1 MSGAAQMGLN
11 LSAPQVAAFDLY
23 TDELLAWNEQF
34 NLTAITDREQVE
46 IRHYLDSLAL
56 LPALAALE
64 GVSLT
69 ALLSRS
75 IRAVDVGAGAGLPG
89 LALRMVWPRMRLS
102 LVEATAKKVRF
113 MEHVAANLALTD
125 LQFIHGRA
133 EELALREPHRATY
146 DLVVARAVATLPTLV
161 EYLLPL
167 AKRGG
172 RVVAYKGSAAH
183 EEALAAEQAIR
194 MLGGRLTRLIPV
206 EVPGLAETR
215 VLVVIDKVAQTP
227 EGYPAAAGCRR
238 NSRWGARRIRIVRMR
253 WRGNRQVFLKT
264 RPPRLSEPGRSSRL
278 EGVHVPAP
286 AAASATHDP

>member
-1 MSGAAQMGLN
+1 MDRLLSGAAQMGLS

-64 GVSLT
+64 GVSLA
-69 ALLSRS
+69 ALLNRNV
-75 IRAVDVGAGAGLPG
+75 RAVDVGAGAGLPG
-89 LALRMVWPRMRLS
+89 LALRIVWPRLRLS

-113 MEHVAANLALTD
+113 MEHVASGLALTD
-125 LQFIHGRA
+125 VQFVHGRA
-133 EELALREPHRATY
+133 EELALREPHRAAY

-183 EEALAAEQAIR
+183 EEAMCAERAIR
-194 MLGGRLTRLIPV
+194 MLGGQITRLIPV
-206 EVPGLAETR
+206 EIPGLAETR

-227 EGYPAAAGCRR
+227 DGYPRGRGLPRKQPLGCEE
-238 NSRWGARRIRIVRMR
+238 NPNCADESI
-253 WRGNRQVFLKT
+253 
-264 RPPRLSEPGRSSRL
+264 E
-278 EGVHVPAP
+278 
-286 AAASATHDP
+286 

>member
-1 MSGAAQMGLN
+1 
-11 LSAPQVAAFDLY
+11 
-23 TDELLAWNEQF
+23 
-34 NLTAITDREQVE
+34 
-46 IRHYLDSLAL
+46 
-56 LPALAALE
+56 LE

-102 LVEATAKKVRF
+102 LVEATSKKVRF

-227 EGYPAAAGCRR
+227 EGYPRGRGLPKKQPLGCKE
-238 NSRWGARRIRIVRMR
+238 NPNCPDEM
-253 WRGNRQVFLKT
+253 
-264 RPPRLSEPGRSSRL
+264 
-278 EGVHVPAP
+278 EG
-286 AAASATHDP
+286 

>member
-1 MSGAAQMGLN
+1 MQRLTSGTTQMGFG
-11 LSAPQVAAFDLY
+11 LSPSQVAAFDVY

-56 LPALAALE
+56 LPALAGLE
-64 GVSLT
+64 GVSLAT
-69 ALLSRS
+69 LLSRNV
-75 IRAVDVGAGAGLPG
+75 RAVDVGAGAGLPG
-89 LALRMVWPRMRLS
+89 LALRIVWPRLRLV
-102 LVEATAKKVRF
+102 LVEATSKKVRF
-113 MEHVAANLALTD
+113 MEHVAAKLGLTE
-125 LQFIHGRA
+125 LQFVHGRA

-183 EEALAAEQAIR
+183 EEALSAEQAIR
-194 MLGGRLTRLIPV
+194 MLGGQLTRLIPV

-227 EGYPAAAGCRR
+227 DGYPRGRGLPKKQPLGCKE
-238 NSRWGARRIRIVRMR
+238 NPNCPDDSDG
-253 WRGNRQVFLKT
+253 
-264 RPPRLSEPGRSSRL
+264 
-278 EGVHVPAP
+278 
-286 AAASATHDP
+286 

>member
-1 MSGAAQMGLN
+1 MQRLMSGAAQMGLN

-69 ALLSRS
+69 TLLSRS

-215 VLVVIDKVAQTP
+215 VLVVIDKVAQTTRA
-227 EGYPAAAGCRR
+227 GAGCRR
-238 NSRWGARRIRIVRMR
+238 SSRWGARKIRIVRMSR
-253 WRGNRQVFLKT
+253 KDDWQAFR
-264 RPPRLSEPGRSSRL
+264 RPEWELCHLGGFVLYSQWCGII
-278 EGVHVPAP
+278 VHESV
-286 AAASATHDP
+286 

>member
-1 MSGAAQMGLN
+1 MQRLISGAAQMGLN
-11 LSAPQVAAFDLY
+11 LSAPQVAAFELY

-64 GVSLT
+64 GVPLT

-194 MLGGRLTRLIPV
+194 MLGGQLTRLIPV

-227 EGYPAAAGCRR
+227 DGYPRGRGLPKKQPLGCEE
-238 NSRWGARRIRIVRMR
+238 NPNC
-253 WRGNRQVFLKT
+253 GNESV
-264 RPPRLSEPGRSSRL
+264 E
-278 EGVHVPAP
+278 
-286 AAASATHDP
+286 